1 MRTRRWLLPA
11 AGVLLVVIGIIVAAT
26 TPSEVSFGWF
36 AYAPLSETMFSP
48 VGTMV
53 VPPGQATAGALI
65 VLGLLV
71 LAFCA
76 GWLLARRRPRTARG
90 ASGQGS

>member
-1 MRTRRWLLPA
+1 M
-11 AGVLLVVIGIIVAAT
+11 LLVVIGIVVAAT
-26 TPSEVSFGWF
+26 TPREVSFGWF

-48 VGTMV
+48 GTMV
-53 VPPGQATAGALI
+53 VIPGLATAAALI

-76 GWLLARRRPRTARG
+76 GWAVARRHPQT
-90 ASGQGS
+90 ASGAPSQGA

>member
-1 MRTRRWLLPA
+1 M
-11 AGVLLVVIGIIVAAT
+11 IGIVVAAT
-26 TPSEVSFGWF
+26 TPREVSFGWF

-53 VPPGQATAGALI
+53 VTPGLATAAALI
-65 VLGLLV
+65 ALGLLV

-76 GWLLARRRPRTARG
+76 GWAVARRHPQT
-90 ASGQGS
+90 ASGAPSQGA

>member
-1 MRTRRWLLPA
+1 MRTIRWLLPA
-11 AGVLLVVIGIIVAAT
+11 AGVLLVVIGIVVAAT
-26 TPSEVSFGWF
+26 TPREVSFGWF

-48 VGTMV
+48 GTMV
-53 VPPGQATAGALI
+53 VIPGLATAAALI

-76 GWLLARRRPRTARG
+76 GWAVARRHPQT
-90 ASGQGS
+90 ASGAPSQGA

>member
-1 MRTRRWLLPA
+1 MRTRRRLLPVV
-11 AGVLLVVIGIIVAAT
+11 AGALLVVIGIVVAAT
-26 TPSEVSFGWF
+26 TPREVSFGWF

-48 VGTMV
+48 GTMV
-53 VPPGQATAGALI
+53 VTPGLATAAALI

-76 GWLLARRRPRTARG
+76 GWLLARRRLRTASG
-90 ASGQGS
+90 ASRQGS

>member
-1 MRTRRWLLPA
+1 M
-11 AGVLLVVIGIIVAAT
+11 LLVVIGIVVAAT

-48 VGTMV
+48 VGTRV
-53 VPPGQATAGALI
+53 VTPGLATAAALI

-76 GWLLARRRPRTARG
+76 GWLLARRRPRIASG

>member
-1 MRTRRWLLPA
+1 MV
-11 AGVLLVVIGIIVAAT
+11 AGVLLVVSGIVVSAAT
-26 TPSEVSFGWF
+26 PREVSFGWF

-53 VPPGQATAGALI
+53 VPPGLATAAALI
-65 VLGLLV
+65 MLGLLV

-76 GWLLARRRPRTARG
+76 GWLLARRHPRTASG